1 MDFRMDSQITL
12 TNQEPPLELV
22 LEKPASPLNT
32 RLLVH
37 GRPWFEVSTID
48 RDAITNITDLRT
60 NEVVATIIRRTFL
73 SNKVKFPRR
82 FGGNSVKKGDWMT
95 EVKLS
100 TGHKA
105 WVVNSDTGK
114 SLWKLDSVQRLVLIP
129 ENDTDLKLAFVKD
142 EPPVFALCV
151 ERSAEGSLDEIIP
164 GFIILEHRLRT
175 DAKKAQ
181 QARQPSNRGTGR
193 GRSRGRGGNR
203 GGRGGRQNAPQQAA
217 APEPPAEPKTEEATE
232 DAAVEPSESGDSEV
246 CWICAE
252 PVKYYS
258 VSECNHRTCHVCAL
272 RLRALYKRNDCTF
285 CKEPQNTVIF
295 TASPDAPYDSY
306 PAESIPHKDAKLSII
321 FETQEIMEET
331 LILLRFNC
339 PDSACDYIGN
349 GWGDLKLHVRA
360 THGKLLCVDEIYP
373 HMRERHEECF
383 ICKRND
389 IRDQY
394 FLNYEQL
401 EKHFTSAHFPCPQK
415 ECQARKF
422 VVFNSALDLK
432 GHMVGEHGGDM
443 SARDR
448 KDARRVQ
455 ADFTFDD
462 AGRVRADL
470 LEAEIGDEQRLVAR
484 LRLHKRPHLLHK
496 ALLLV
501 VDLRLPQL
509 VLLTLQLLRD
519 MYCSSARAAAR
530 GYKLSETSAR
540 DFISTMWNVLDHNLD
555 HTASIVNSFVDLL
568 DEEDKK
574 QDLLAS
580 WRGFA
585 IEQRQQFPDLI
596 PTSVGSGYSGITSGR
611 VLNAKNSTA
620 ARSSQQSSR
629 QVLDRVARIA
639 SGSSTAAGP
648 STFRPSTSVASRP
661 AEQFPRLANTT
672 ATSSSSSPAFRQPQ
686 RSTPWSAAATGRAT
700 ADVKGKS
707 VTRPAAATTSQRA
720 PPPKLTNAAFPELPS
735 SAASRANKPQVGG
748 NKSLQNIL
756 GAQSA
761 PQASAWEA
769 GGGGGGASNSAEGEE
784 GDDGDA
790 APVQAATTGK
800 KKKKQKQT
808 LFSFKRLP
816 ELISLPWSFCSEFNV
831 CSLGWDEIYTDLLQA
846 WELYASIHIST

>member
-12 TNQEPPLELV
+12 TNPEPFLELV

-48 RDAITNITDLRT
+48 RDANITNITDLRT
-60 NEVVATIIRRTFL
+60 NEVIATIIRHTFL
-73 SNKVKFPRR
+73 SDKVKFPRR
-82 FGGNSVKKGDWMT
+82 FGGNSVNKGDWMT
-95 EVKLS
+95 EVKLG

-105 WVVNSDTGK
+105 WVVNSETGK
-114 SLWKLDSVQRLVLIP
+114 FLWQLDSAKRLVLTP
-129 ENDTDLKLAFVKD
+129 GNDTDLKLAFVKD
-142 EPPVFALCV
+142 EPPVFALMSAV
-151 ERSAEGSLDEIIP
+151 E
-164 GFIILEHRLRT
+164 
-175 DAKKAQ
+175 AQ
-181 QARQPSNRGTGR
+181 QARQQSNRGAGR

-217 APEPPAEPKTEEATE
+217 APEPPTEPKAEEATE
-232 DAAVEPSESGDSEV
+232 DAAAEPSESGDSEV

-272 RLRALYKRNDCTF
+272 RLRALYKKNDCTF

-306 PAESIPHKDAKLSII
+306 PSESIPHKDPKLSII

-360 THGKLLCVDEIYP
+360 THGKLLWECFFSVDEIYP

-389 IRDQY
+389 VRDQY

-401 EKHFTSAHFPCPQK
+401 EKHFTNAHFPCPQK

-462 AGRVRADL
+462 ASRGGRRAGPSTPAPAPAPTPTQNRPVGSGDRRRAAFGGAL
-470 LEAEIGDEQRLVAR
+470 TTSQTAPSPAQSTPAASRPSTPPTGAADPAVAERHALFMSRLESMASN
-484 LRLHKRPHLLHK
+484 PTT
-496 ALLLV
+496 AL
-501 VDLRLPQL
+501 PA
-509 VLLTLQLLRD
+509 
-519 MYCSSARAAAR
+519 ARAAAR
-530 GYKLSETSAR
+530 GYKLSESSAR

-555 HTASIVNSFVDLL
+555 QTASIVNSFVDLL

-585 IEQRQQFPDLI
+585 VEQRQQFPDLI

-629 QVLDRVARIA
+629 QVLDRVARVA

-648 STFRPSTSVASRP
+648 STFRPSTSVASRA

-686 RSTPWSAAATGRAT
+686 RSTPWSAAATGRAA

-707 VTRPAAATTSQRA
+707 VTRSTAGTTSQRA

-735 SAASRANKPQVGG
+735 AAASRGNRPQVGG

-769 GGGGGGASNSAEGEE
+769 GGGGGGGASNSAEGEE
-784 GDDGDA
+784 GDDGEA
-790 APVQAATTGK
+790 APVQTATTGK

-808 LFSFKRLP
+808 LFSLSAFP
-816 ELISLPWSFCSEFNV
+816 N
-831 CSLGWDEIYTDLLQA
+831 
-846 WELYASIHIST
+846 